1 MTVQLT
7 LSEDEARDLLHH
19 CSELDRCHE
28 LEAKKGRAEY
38 EVFDLEG
45 AMGNY
50 EWLIR
55 RIVESL

>member
-1 MTVQLT
+1 MTIQLT

-19 CSELDRCHE
+19 CSELDRLHE
-28 LEAKKGRAEY
+28 EENRNGRADF

-50 EWLIR
+50 EWLVR